1 MAWEIKFHPL
11 AKEELAKLDGSI
23 RKIVLKGIIKVSA
36 NPKPQS
42 EGGYGKPL
50 GNKGGNDLTGLL
62 KIKYR
67 DIGIRV
73 VYKLLENEKTHE
85 MYILVISARADNEVY
100 DLAGKKKITHNMHF
114 KSEVGSSPLR
124 YNQLLCGHPHWGA
137 WRKKMENG
145 IEERF

>member
-1 MAWEIKFHPL
+1 MFWEIKYHPL
-11 AKEELAKLDGSI
+11 ALEDLNKLDGSV

-50 GNKGGNDLTGLL
+50 GNKGRIDLTGLL

-73 VYKLLENEKTHE
+73 VYKLMEDEKTHN

-100 DLAGKKKITHNMHF
+100 DLAGK
-114 KSEVGSSPLR
+114 
-124 YNQLLCGHPHWGA
+124 
-137 WRKKMENG
+137 RK
-145 IEERF
+145 

>member
-1 MAWEIKFHPL
+1 MEWKIKYHPL
-11 AKEELAKLDGSI
+11 AEEELSKLDGSV

-36 NPKPQS
+36 NPKSQN

-50 GNKGGNDLTGLL
+50 GNKSNNNLSGLL

-73 VYKLLENEKTHE
+73 VYKLVEDEETHE

-100 DLAGKKKITHNMHF
+100 NLA
-114 KSEVGSSPLR
+114 
-124 YNQLLCGHPHWGA
+124 
-137 WRKKMENG
+137 RKKNNA
-145 IEERF
+145 

>member
-1 MAWEIKFHPL
+1 MVWKIKYHPL
-11 AKEELAKLDGSI
+11 ATEELAKLDGSV
-23 RKIVLKGIIKVSA
+23 RKIVLKGILKVSQ

-73 VYKLLENEKTHE
+73 VYKLVEDELTHE
-85 MYILVISARADNEVY
+85 MFILVISARADNEVY
-100 DLAGKKKITHNMHF
+100 DLAGK
-114 KSEVGSSPLR
+114 
-124 YNQLLCGHPHWGA
+124 
-137 WRKKMENG
+137 RK
-145 IEERF
+145 

>member
-1 MAWEIKFHPL
+1 MAWEIKYHPL
-11 AKEELAKLDGSI
+11 AKEELARLDGSV

-50 GNKGGNDLTGLL
+50 GNKAGNDLTGLL

-73 VYKLLENEKTHE
+73 VYKLVEDEKTHE

-100 DLAGKKKITHNMHF
+100 DLDGK
-114 KSEVGSSPLR
+114 
-124 YNQLLCGHPHWGA
+124 
-137 WRKKMENG
+137 RK
-145 IEERF
+145 

>member
-1 MAWEIKFHPL
+1 MEWKIKYHPL
-11 AKEELAKLDGSI
+11 AEEELSKLDGSV

-36 NPKPQS
+36 NPKSQN

-50 GNKGGNDLTGLL
+50 GNKSNSNLSGLL

-73 VYKLLENEKTHE
+73 VYKLVEDEETHE

-100 DLAGKKKITHNMHF
+100 NLAGK
-114 KSEVGSSPLR
+114 
-124 YNQLLCGHPHWGA
+124 
-137 WRKKMENG
+137 RK
-145 IEERF
+145 